1 MPDDPI
7 RDTVLPHLRTQFE
20 KARGILFTGAGFSR
34 AAKNLSGNPLP
45 NVLEL
50 KQRLWSIAFGDET
63 FDESASLQD
72 LYHAARMRR
81 HKQVKESLTSWLSVD
96 ADSLPEWYRT
106 FLTMPWRRCYTLN
119 IDDLEIAAARKFDL
133 PRNLVSVSARTMRDQ
148 AIGSTAR
155 ASEQLEFIHLN
166 GGLSDIPDQV
176 TFSVTQYVDRAQ
188 QYDPYYVMLT
198 ADLVSHPVV
207 FVGTTLDEP
216 SLWQHIQLRHPRGSR
231 GTRELRPRSY
241 LVTPK
246 IDAARRALLAEYNIL
261 WLKMTAEEFAAL
273 VLEPLQE
280 AGRNGLATLA
290 HEQSQSLVTHTLP
303 EVADLATSPH
313 ERSDFL
319 VGQEPI
325 WADLQSGRAI
335 LRHCDAELWRGVTQ
349 AYDQDRLRGLVLVT
363 GTAGSGKST
372 ALMKVCL
379 RLSAGGKKVGWV
391 DRESDLSPRELRQI
405 MRDSNAP
412 SVVGFDDADI
422 FGSEFSPM
430 VREIVSHPPY
440 PMVLA
445 AVRASKVDA
454 LIGAPLDATIP
465 VSEFSMPHL
474 ADSDIDALLDALT
487 KENRLGALKGMS
499 REKQRSVFRHK
510 AGRQLLV
517 AMIEATSGYRFEE
530 KVLGELTDLGELAS
544 WIYAL
549 IAVSSSFRFGLM
561 KDEVFVALDDHSN
574 EALNAIDLLLRRYIV
589 RQGKSG
595 AIWARHRRIGEI
607 ITDSLLKS
615 GQVAGVVRGLAQLAA
630 IRVSPGM
637 RTNERPRRLLRSII
651 NHDFLK
657 RGVGLEAARN
667 LYGELQQILHWD
679 YHYWL
684 QRGSLEVEIGDL
696 SLAQNFLN
704 QAKGLS
710 PDDPYVL
717 NEYAYLLFAR
727 ALTNPKGETAQE
739 LVGDAVALL
748 EGLIERND
756 RGSPYPY
763 HVLGSQGLAWSRRGI
778 QDSRERETFL
788 KYLVAVLA
796 KGCKR
801 FPRQKELQT
810 LLEGLQREYLSIA
823 VVGQDS
829 LLKSA
834 T

>member
-7 RDTVLPHLRTQFE
+7 RDTVLLHLRTQFE
-20 KARGILFTGAGFSR
+20 KARGILFTGSGFSS
-34 AAKNLSGNPLP
+34 AAKNFSGDPLP
-45 NVLEL
+45 SVLEL
-50 KQRLWSIAFGDET
+50 RKRLWSLAFGNQI
-63 FDESASLQD
+63 FDEAASLQD
-72 LYHAARMRR
+72 IYHAARIR
-81 HKQVKESLTSWLSVD
+81 HYKQVKESLTSWFSVD

-106 FLTMPWRRCYTLN
+106 FLTMPWKRCYTLN
-119 IDDLEIAAARKFDL
+119 VDDLETAAARKFDL
-133 PRNLVSVSARTMRDQ
+133 PRKPVSASATNQDQ
-148 AIGSTAR
+148 AIGLRAR
-155 ASEQLEFIHLN
+155 ASEELEFIHLN
-166 GGLSDIPDQV
+166 GGLQDIPDQI
-176 TFSVTQYVDRAQ
+176 TFSVTQYADRAQ

-216 SLWQHIQLRHPRGSR
+216 PLWQHIQLRYPRGSR

-241 LVTPK
+241 LVTPQV
-246 IDAARRALLAEYNIL
+246 DAARRALLAEYNIL
-261 WLKMTAEEFAAL
+261 WLKMTAEEFVAQ

-280 AGRNGLATLA
+280 AGRTGLATLA
-290 HEQSQSLVTHTLP
+290 HEQANLLRSHTLP
-303 EVADLATSPH
+303 DVGDLATSPH
-313 ERSDFL
+313 EQSDFL

-335 LRHCDAELWRGVTQ
+335 LRDCDDELWCGVRQ
-349 AYDQDRLRGLVLVT
+349 AYDRDKLRGLVLVT

-379 RLSAGGKKVGWV
+379 RLSAEGKRVGWV
-391 DRESDLSPRELRQI
+391 DRDSDLSPRELRGI
-405 MRDSNAP
+405 MRALNSP

-430 VREIVSHPPY
+430 VREIASNPPY
-440 PMVLA
+440 PVILA

-454 LIGAPLDATIP
+454 LIGAPLDETIP
-465 VSEFSMPHL
+465 VSEFPMPHL
-474 ADSDIDALLDALT
+474 ADSDIGALLEVLA
-487 KENRLGALKGMS
+487 KENRLGALRGKS
-499 REKQRSVFRHK
+499 WEEQRSVFRNN

-530 KVLGELTDLGELAS
+530 KVLGELTELGGLGS
-544 WIYAL
+544 RIYAL

-574 EALNAIDLLLRRYIV
+574 EALNAIELLLRRHIV
-589 RQGKSG
+589 RQGKG
-595 AIWARHRRIGEI
+595 GVIWARHRRIGEI

-615 GQVAGVVRGLAQLAA
+615 GQIAGVVLGLAQLAA

-657 RGVGLEAARN
+657 RGVGLEKARN
-667 LYGELQQILHWD
+667 LYGELQHRLHWD

-727 ALTNPKGETAQE
+727 ALANPKGETSQK
-739 LVGDAVALL
+739 LVEDALAIL
-748 EGLIERND
+748 ERLIESNY
-756 RGSPYPY
+756 RGSGHPY

-778 QDSRERETFL
+778 QDSRERGTFL
-788 KYLVAVLA
+788 KYLVDVLT
-796 KGCKR
+796 KGCKK
-801 FPRQKELQT
+801 FPRKQELQT
-810 LLEGLQREYLSIA
+810 LLVELKREYLSIA
-823 VVGQDS
+823 VSGQGS
-829 LLKSA
+829 LLRGA
-834 T
+834 I